1 MSQKN
6 GSSPKHITEVLQSS
20 RSSSSE
26 YNDKNVY
33 TNEFK
38 VKNKVKRLLE
48 AENPVPIIERIKSI
62 IYIDRILTSM
72 ENPWLIL
79 DDNKKRKKDNV
90 INGLIQ
96 RRLEVERQMKQKEEA
111 MNIEELSK
119 YKAQLKR
126 LQTKLEKL
134 LPLYIRED
142 NSKKTIAILEKTN
155 IDAKDLE
162 YTIYEIKKHIE
173 SQERMVRGLKEQVCS
188 RILTPK
194 QVGPIC
200 WFMATFVAMF
210 YSQRNRKVLL
220 NASKRWDKKDKLF
233 TLLKQV
239 LDDKYLK
246 SDNEKEDYE
255 KFSDDTFGNILG
267 LLFNKDSKSFPYN
280 PKISCGFKSQ
290 VYICK
295 LYNLL
300 GVDCEMFDYI
310 GGALLTYSYLNKE
323 YDIMDYIFDDKTKH
337 REIKKEYETSK
348 KGYVIELKDTYYTK
362 NKSTPTILILRVC
375 VDYIILGNRIYD
387 DAMYIELTSM
397 REEIEYNGKTYILDS
412 VILADNKL
420 KHSITGITC
429 KGIKYIYNGWT
440 RTSMDPAMT
449 SQAITQNIPCG
460 LQRHDWK
467 VKTAEGNDFC
477 LNTRTCLPDILSKDK
492 LSDEERLCFNFS
504 EGDRMLIY
512 VRKDKHLEKLNKA
525 ATTLHA
531 TIRRSVAQDKH
542 LEKLK
547 KATTLQATIRRRSVA

>member
-6 GSSPKHITEVLQSS
+6 GSSPKHITDVLQSS
-20 RSSSSE
+20 RNSSSSE

-38 VKNKVKRLLE
+38 VKNKVKKLLE

-72 ENPWLIL
+72 KNPWLIL

-155 IDAKDLE
+155 IDDKDLE

-173 SQERMVRGLKEQVCS
+173 SQERIVRGLKEQVCS

-255 KFSDDTFGNILG
+255 KFSDDTFGNILNA
-267 LLFNKDSKSFPYN
+267 NK
-280 PKISCGFKSQ
+280 
-290 VYICK
+290 
-295 LYNLL
+295 
-300 GVDCEMFDYI
+300 
-310 GGALLTYSYLNKE
+310 
-323 YDIMDYIFDDKTKH
+323 
-337 REIKKEYETSK
+337 KKE
-348 KGYVIELKDTYYTK
+348 
-362 NKSTPTILILRVC
+362 
-375 VDYIILGNRIYD
+375 II
-387 DAMYIELTSM
+387 
-397 REEIEYNGKTYILDS
+397 
-412 VILADNKL
+412 DN
-420 KHSITGITC
+420 
-429 KGIKYIYNGWT
+429 
-440 RTSMDPAMT
+440 
-449 SQAITQNIPCG
+449 
-460 LQRHDWK
+460 
-467 VKTAEGNDFC
+467 V
-477 LNTRTCLPDILSKDK
+477 
-492 LSDEERLCFNFS
+492 
-504 EGDRMLIY
+504 
-512 VRKDKHLEKLNKA
+512 
-525 ATTLHA
+525 
-531 TIRRSVAQDKH
+531 
-542 LEKLK
+542 
-547 KATTLQATIRRRSVA
+547 